1 MLSSD
6 VYLTSSYNPYFSHEP
21 RIQIAG
27 QQPVMMPQ
35 QQVMIPQQV
44 PQQQMV
50 MPQQIPQQQMVIPQ
64 QVPQQQMVMPQ
75 QVPQQQ
81 MPQIVAVPIQTQSVP
96 MAHPVAHSEP
106 KGWTIFNMIL
116 CLLLLCSCV
125 ALIINLINGQFLNT
139 IDFCSQMPKIALLIF
154 CSRCLY
160 KLAIIYPKL
169 MIVIPT
175 MTLLIF

>member
-1 MLSSD
+1 MSYQRYQISTTPPPMLSSD

-27 QQPVMMPQ
+27 QQPVIMPQ

-139 IDFCSQMPKIALLIF
+139 IAPLVCLCIICS
-154 CSRCLY
+154 
-160 KLAIIYPKL
+160 IYSHYNGSDEQ
-169 MIVIPT
+169 T
-175 MTLLIF
+175 TH